1 MSRRHV
7 EAVRGFLWRLKNWD
21 LIVTYDVV
29 FERKYES
36 EDVDSYEVGK
46 GIVMWWFYVRLQTIS
61 WTTNICTSR
70 FVEKPDFDW
79 EKRVSRS
86 FFTDQVIDEM

>member
-1 MSRRHV
+1 M

-46 GIVMWWFYVRLQTIS
+46 GIVM
-61 WTTNICTSR
+61 
-70 FVEKPDFDW
+70 
-79 EKRVSRS
+79 
-86 FFTDQVIDEM
+86 